1 MMIVAWQMVTAF
13 TKVPEFLIPS
23 PASVMRELWNW
34 RTELIKHIEVTTYET
49 LAGFILAILI
59 GVPLAAVL
67 VLSRFMRQTIYPFII
82 ALQSAPKIALAPLL
96 VIWLGFGIL
105 PKIVLSFTMCIFPIV
120 VNTAAGLSSVQPE
133 LLDLMRSLKASN
145 WQILIRIRLP
155 SALPYIF
162 SSLKVAVVLALMGS
176 VIAEFVG
183 SEAGLGYLM
192 IVSMQYMNTAR
203 AFGTILLVSTIS
215 ILMFFLVN
223 LIEMLVAPWSMQETD
238 ETIVEPVI
246 GG

>member
-1 MMIVAWQMVTAF
+1 
-13 TKVPEFLIPS
+13 
-23 PASVMRELWNW
+23 
-34 RTELIKHIEVTTYET
+34 
-49 LAGFILAILI
+49 
-59 GVPLAAVL
+59 
-67 VLSRFMRQTIYPFII
+67 
-82 ALQSAPKIALAPLL
+82 
-96 VIWLGFGIL
+96 
-105 PKIVLSFTMCIFPIV
+105 MCIFPIV